1 MTSRVFAVQSPTCDV
16 LCYEIRG
23 EFTLWLHGLNSPDV
37 PTRGPIMTDGGVE
50 MAEILAAA
58 KARGHRVPVSLL
70 DELRAL

>member
-1 MTSRVFAVQSPTCDV
+1 MGRVFATQSPTCDV
-16 LCYEIRG
+16 LCYEISG
-23 EFTLWLHGLNSPDV
+23 EFTLWLHGLNSLEA
-37 PTRGPIMTDGGVE
+37 PTRGPISADDGPA

>member
-1 MTSRVFAVQSPTCDV
+1 MGRVFAMQSLTCDV
-16 LCYEIRG
+16 LCYEIDG
-23 EFTLWLHGLNSPDV
+23 LITMWLYGLNSPEA
-37 PTRGPIMTDGGVE
+37 PTRGPISADDGPA